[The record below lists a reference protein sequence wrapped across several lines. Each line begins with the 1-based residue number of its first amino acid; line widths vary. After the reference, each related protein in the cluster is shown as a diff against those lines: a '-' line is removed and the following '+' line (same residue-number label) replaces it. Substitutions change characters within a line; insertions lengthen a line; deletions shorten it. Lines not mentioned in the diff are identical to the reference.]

1 MADEYYSGSIPFRLP
16 VRVEGYQE
24 YMVSDALYSIAP
36 KNEIP
41 VYAYHIPYP
50 RVEEFIATVT
60 GGEQKKPRPGVP
72 QAPGPSKIR
81 RRVTG

>member
-24 YMVSDALYSIAP
+24 HMVSDALYSIAP

-41 VYAYHIPYP
+41 VYAYYIPYE
-50 RVEEFIATVT
+50 RVEEFIAKIT
-60 GGEQKKPRPGVP
+60 GWERKPRPRAPKVP
-72 QAPGPSKIR
+72 SPSKIK